1 MYLFRTQ
8 FPKSLRSYGSVIVY
22 QIYVLL
28 GPYCFVYFMELSAEL
43 KKLGYLCST
52 FLDKINHFVIWY
64 HHFWMVT
71 MCWTCCKAIPFRL
84 NCHGPPAQDTIFRH
98 SNLLGIL
105 LPAHLPCL
113 FYAFVFLIPFMM
125 TAIISNYNH
134 CYPLILILPA
144 MQLLIIPLIIILSH
158 VVSLGFKLLGS
169 RTVYI

>member
-8 FPKSLRSYGSVIVY
+8 FPKSLRSYGSVIVH

-43 KKLGYLCST
+43 KKLGDLCST
-52 FLDKINHFVIWY
+52 FLDKNQSFCHLVPSFLNGYNVLDLLQS
-64 HHFWMVT
+64 HS
-71 MCWTCCKAIPFRL
+71 FRL